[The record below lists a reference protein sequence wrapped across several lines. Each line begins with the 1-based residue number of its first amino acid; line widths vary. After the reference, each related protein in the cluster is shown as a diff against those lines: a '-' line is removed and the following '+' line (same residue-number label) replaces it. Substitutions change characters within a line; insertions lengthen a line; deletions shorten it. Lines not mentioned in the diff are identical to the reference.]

1 MTARPNNNRIKWK
14 GAGPWNLYFLSVC
27 TLHAFDYISLD
38 PLANM
43 LLLIWVTL
51 PVSNVVLKVLR
62 QLTAFCAGFSL
73 LWAESWLPGPD
84 VLLEN
89 LQNLTQFTPAYLAE
103 LVAGFVNPTM
113 VMALLVALGVWLAL
127 RDWIRFTSLSVAGLL
142 IVAFPGMLSPFFTP
156 RPCAST
162 APMAASVTVQSGLS
176 ANPAGGAGPL
186 PMQTEPADEA
196 HLTAWLQAFFE
207 SEAKRRTHFK
217 TTASESGNFDI
228 AVINICSLSKDDLE
242 ASGLNTHPV
251 FSKFDVIFEAFNS
264 ATAYSGPATLR
275 LVTGACGQPSHST
288 LYNGRRPDCEWMTA
302 LEKGGW
308 ESHLVLDHNGAFD
321 HYLENLRLIGGVS
334 APLMDQKNLSAQYEA
349 FDGTPI
355 MRTSEVLNAWMKI
368 RDASSVPTV
377 SLMNLIALHDG
388 NRLPG
393 TSSSLPF
400 KPRARKMLD
409 DLDAFLD
416 KLDAKAKPLMLIVVP
431 EHGAAVRGDK
441 IQVARLREIP
451 SPAITQV
458 PVYVKF
464 VGLDNTGASR
474 TIAGP
479 TSYLALSEL
488 MARTIESGIYLN
500 PKASHE
506 EALNQIVRN
515 LPLTWQVSEN
525 SNAVVMPYAGD
536 TWLKL
541 KNNRWLKYRK

>member
-1 MTARPNNNRIKWK
+1 
-14 GAGPWNLYFLSVC
+14 
-27 TLHAFDYISLD
+27 
-38 PLANM
+38 
-43 LLLIWVTL
+43 
-51 PVSNVVLKVLR
+51 
-62 QLTAFCAGFSL
+62 
-73 LWAESWLPGPD
+73 
-84 VLLEN
+84 
-89 LQNLTQFTPAYLAE
+89 
-103 LVAGFVNPTM
+103 
-113 VMALLVALGVWLAL
+113 
-127 RDWIRFTSLSVAGLL
+127 
-142 IVAFPGMLSPFFTP
+142 
-156 RPCAST
+156 
-162 APMAASVTVQSGLS
+162 
-176 ANPAGGAGPL
+176 
-186 PMQTEPADEA
+186 
-196 HLTAWLQAFFE
+196 
-207 SEAKRRTHFK
+207 
-217 TTASESGNFDI
+217 
-228 AVINICSLSKDDLE
+228 
-242 ASGLNTHPV
+242 
-251 FSKFDVIFEAFNS
+251 
-264 ATAYSGPATLR
+264 
-275 LVTGACGQPSHST
+275 
-288 LYNGRRPDCEWMTA
+288 MTA

-416 KLDAKAKPLMLIVVP
+416 KLDAKAKPLMLIVVS

-451 SPAITQV
+451 SPAITQI

-488 MARTIESGIYLN
+488 MARTIESGSYRN